1 MAWERLEAMDW
12 LYRSGP
18 DKGKRRLA
26 GLDSG
31 AASSLFLSLERAGCV
46 VEIYHEDVVDYE
58 ATAVVLTVPAAA
70 ASSAWKNRAGQR
82 RRARDGNRPR
92 HLSRALAPIATAAPR

>member
-70 ASSAWKNRAGQR
+70 ANAAWKIV
-82 RRARDGNRPR
+82 RDSGA
-92 HLSRALAPIATAAPR
+92 ALVMAIGPDTFRVRWPQ